1 MFHYCTMSCLK
12 AGNVC
17 LPLDITRSHIKP
29 ALKKKFRGGG
39 HAPAPTQS
47 CDRFW
52 HTFTGSRAC
61 VLTHNTRFGVRI
73 FILPD
78 ANFFRSQ
85 KHCTAKSIF
94 NRFYPS
100 ARWARRGIVF
110 PFVRRRRLRIGYY
123 TSMVQHIEF
132 IIHTDIQHLPTI
144 FFTRAQGRRLQNL
157 LAIT

>member
-17 LPLDITRSHIKP
+17 LPLDMTRSHIKP
-29 ALKKKFRGGG
+29 ALKKNSGGG
-39 HAPAPTQS
+39 GMPPHPPRVATAFGIRSPEAAP
-47 CDRFW
+47 
-52 HTFTGSRAC
+52 
-61 VLTHNTRFGVRI
+61 GVRI

-78 ANFFRSQ
+78 ANFSQSQ

-132 IIHTDIQHLPTI
+132 IIHTNIQHLPTI
-144 FFTRAQGRRLQNL
+144 FFTQAQGRRLQNL